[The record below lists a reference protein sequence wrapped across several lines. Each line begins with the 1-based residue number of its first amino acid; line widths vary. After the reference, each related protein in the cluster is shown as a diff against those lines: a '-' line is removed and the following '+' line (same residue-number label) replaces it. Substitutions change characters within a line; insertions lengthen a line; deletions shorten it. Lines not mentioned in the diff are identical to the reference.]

1 MKKKMIFGTMVV
13 FLLIVNIQTVFTE
26 AWNPNEIQ
34 FCEYFDQ
41 SDLSSMERVLRE
53 NRNRMDLSA
62 LLYSVIGGYSLNNHP
77 NIAPI
82 NTNRSIAVLVIQL
95 LAKYGVDFNI
105 TADYYYC
112 KYRPNMTIG
121 VTDAYLLDI
130 LGLNRFNILE
140 KAINGNLDIS
150 IIRAL
155 LEGGADMYRK
165 NGLTGSAILFP
176 LNDDK
181 IAIARLF
188 IENGYNVNSH
198 YEVGY
203 SILLYA
209 ATRGEIGIVRL
220 LVESGAMVNYT
231 DGKRRTAAQA
241 AYEEG
246 YIDIYNYLKQNG
258 AVWTAPSQVA
268 SAPPSS
274 SQQSRSTYNDS
285 YDYTPPP
292 SSSGSSSSS
301 TPSRNLGKEI
311 ADAFK
316 SPIQS
321 GTYSLAGTQAKIR
334 LTSIARSGI
343 FTYTNRQ
350 NRTGTGNYSI
360 DGNRMTIQMEGFTYL
375 YTVTSETS
383 FSGNGETWVRTGY

>member
-1 MKKKMIFGTMVV
+1 MKRKMIFLAVV

-41 SDLSSMERVLRE
+41 QDLSSMERVLRE

-95 LAKYGVDFNI
+95 LAKYGVDFNV

-112 KYRPNMTIG
+112 KYRPDMTIG
-121 VTDAYLLDI
+121 VTNAYLLDI
-130 LGLNRFNILE
+130 FGLGSLYILQ
-140 KAINGNLDIS
+140 KAIYDNLDIS

-155 LEGGADMYRK
+155 LEGGADMYRF
-165 NGLTGSAILFP
+165 NYNVSDNSLFSF
-176 LNDDK
+176 DDNK
-181 IAIARLF
+181 IAIARLL
-188 IENGYNVNSH
+188 IENGYNVNSI
-198 YEVGY
+198 YAEGV
-203 SILLYA
+203 SLLQYA
-209 ATRGEIGIVRL
+209 ATRGKIGIVRL

-274 SQQSRSTYNDS
+274 SQQPRSTYND
-285 YDYTPPP
+285 DYTPPP
-292 SSSGSSSSS
+292 SSSSSSS
-301 TPSRNLGKEI
+301 TPDRNIGREI
-311 ADAFK
+311 AEAFR
-316 SPIQS
+316 SPLQS
-321 GTYSLAGTQAKIR
+321 GTYALAGTQARIR
-334 LTSIARSGI
+334 LTAIARSGI

-350 NRTGTGNYSI
+350 GRTGTGSYSI
-360 DGNRMTIQMEGFTYL
+360 DGNRMTIQMEGYTYL

-383 FSGNGETWVRTGY
+383 FSGSDGTWVRTGY